1 MLKLYSSNCLF
12 YAQSSLLHFSQT
24 LSSQMA
30 AVENDFK
37 VTTKTA
43 QSLVKE
49 SSQEVVTEML
59 QSLNVQKEVL
69 VRLRKEVPER
79 SKHLKAV
86 LPNVESLET
95 GLIDLNKWLVNGE
108 ALLDSHKLDGTQ
120 EETEQRL
127 EKHKVGRGVLSRNSG
142 VWISIFLLEI
152 Y

>member
-1 MLKLYSSNCLF
+1 M
-12 YAQSSLLHFSQT
+12 ASQI
-24 LSSQMA
+24 A
-30 AVENDFK
+30 EVESDFK
-37 VTTKTA
+37 VTTRTA

-69 VRLRKEVPER
+69 VKLRKEIPER

-95 GLIDLNKWLVNGE
+95 GMIDLDKWLTTGE
-108 ALLDSHKLDGTQ
+108 ALLESNRLDGTQ

-127 EKHKVGRGVLSRNSG
+127 EKHKVGH
-142 VWISIFLLEI
+142 LLLLNR
-152 Y
+152 